1 MRAEVAALALT
12 TLLSAGPARG
22 EPASVGVGVMLLDP
36 VFNDTAEDDWGHV
49 ATLKHSPDPFLLI
62 GEVPL
67 GETTVLV
74 LRGAFNH
81 RHWTQAELEALNGSE
96 PANTVRG
103 GADIYRAGLGAG
115 PRWRFWGNDWL
126 STSLYGM
133 LAWDVRHAVHAFT
146 YRQPRI
152 RVEARRIMNAVS
164 ATLGCALD
172 VPVAGGVHARLWLDV
187 LDARYA
193 WGGHTRDVDLEA
205 PGERRVNHVMLSAD
219 LTAALEL
226 AYAF

>member
-1 MRAEVAALALT
+1 MRLEAAALGTLLVSTAVAARA
-12 TLLSAGPARG
+12 
-22 EPASVGVGVMLLDP
+22 EPASVGLGVVLLDP
-36 VFNDTAEDDWGHV
+36 VFNDTAEADYGHV
-49 ATLKHSPDPFLLI
+49 ATLKHSPDPFLLV

-74 LRGAFNH
+74 LRGAFNYA
-81 RHWTQAELEALNGSE
+81 HWTQAELEALNGSDAE
-96 PANTVRG
+96 NTVRG
-103 GADIYRAGLGAG
+103 GADLYRAGLGAG

-164 ATLGCALD
+164 ASVGCALD
-172 VPVAGGVHARLWLDV
+172 APIAGGVHARLWLDV

-219 LTAALEL
+219 LTTALEL
-226 AYAF
+226 GYAF